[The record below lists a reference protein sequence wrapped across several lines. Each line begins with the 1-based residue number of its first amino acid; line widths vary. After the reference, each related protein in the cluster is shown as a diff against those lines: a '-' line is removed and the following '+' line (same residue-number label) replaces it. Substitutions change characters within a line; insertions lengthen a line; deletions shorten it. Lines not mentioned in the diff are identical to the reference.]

1 VRSGN
6 APIYSTKSG
15 NVIKETDCNGNSI
28 KYDYD
33 SLNRLTGLVNQ
44 KADETV
50 ISSYEKSGEQELQ
63 ASLF

>member
-6 APIYSTKSG
+6 APIYSTAVG
-15 NVIKETDCNGNSI
+15 NRESVTYPNGVKTVYS
-28 KYDYD
+28 YD